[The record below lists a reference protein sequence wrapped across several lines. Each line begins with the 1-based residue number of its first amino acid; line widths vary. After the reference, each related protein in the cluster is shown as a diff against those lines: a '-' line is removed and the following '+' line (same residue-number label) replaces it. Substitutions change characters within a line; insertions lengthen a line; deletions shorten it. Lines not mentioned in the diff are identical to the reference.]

1 MKYYCDMELSNTM
14 RAQKKVLPAYV
25 GIGSTK
31 Y

>member
-14 RAQKKVLPAYV
+14 RTQKKVLPAYV
-25 GIGSTK
+25 GLGSSK